1 MTRLSFTAVSLQ
13 VARAALPMLLAC
25 GAVQAANTQNGQK
38 VYMSHCAICHG
49 PTGRSTMAGA
59 PNFDRGEGMLRS
71 DASLLSAIRTGK
83 NANPGFQG
91 LLKDQEILDV
101 IAYLRTLH

>member
-1 MTRLSFTAVSLQ
+1 MTYLSFTAVGLQ
-13 VARAALPMLLAC
+13 VARVALPLLLAC
-25 GAVQAANTQNGQK
+25 GAAHAANTQNGQRL
-38 VYMSHCAICHG
+38 YISHCANCHG
-49 PTGRSTMAGA
+49 QTGRSTIAGA

-71 DASLLSAIRTGK
+71 DASLLSAIRSGR
-83 NANPGFQG
+83 NGNPAFQG

>member
-1 MTRLSFTAVSLQ
+1 MTRLSFTSVGLQ
-13 VARAALPMLLAC
+13 LARVALLVLASGAAY
-25 GAVQAANTQNGQK
+25 AANTQNGQRLY
-38 VYMSHCAICHG
+38 VSHCAICHG
-49 PTGRSTMAGA
+49 QSGRSTMAGA

-71 DASLLSAIRTGK
+71 DASLLSAIRAGK
-83 NANPGFQG
+83 NANPAFQG